1 MQITVRDLM
10 TSEPLTLRE
19 LATVEE
25 ATRRILE
32 RAVNEA
38 YIVDEDGRLLGTVSD
53 FALLKA
59 RLIQTDAQEPV
70 TQFMSRNMVL
80 LSPEMRLDDVAG
92 YFRES
97 CCPRLA
103 VIDGGR
109 VVGQLSR
116 RDVLRAMVVINEI
129 TTESGSDDFDA
140 VVPLNAANSCGNGRI
155 RRLETPEATILPEPA
170 GLRSASDCGTAK
182 SEHSLSSLATR

>member
-32 RAVNEA
+32 RAVSEA

-53 FALLKA
+53 SALLKA

-70 TQFMSRNMVL
+70 TRFMSRSMVL
-80 LSPEMRLDDVAG
+80 LSPEMRLDEVAG

-97 CCPRLA
+97 CYPRLA
-103 VIDGGR
+103 VIDGGQ

-116 RDVLRAMVVINEI
+116 RDILRAMVVISEI
-129 TTESGSDDFDA
+129 ATASVSDDFNSA
-140 VVPLNAANSCGNGRI
+140 VPLNTSASSENGRI

-182 SEHSLSSLATR
+182 GEHSLSSLATR